1 MSHTTAIL
9 VTGAASGLGQA
20 TARKLS
26 EAGYAVAALDRAG
39 IDPSDLSDGARA
51 YAVDV
56 SDTDATESVCAQ
68 IASDFGRIFGLVNC
82 AGIVAG
88 GKLMSSKGPHDAEAF
103 KRGINVNVIGTFNMM
118 RAAAM
123 HMVRNAPDEKGQRGV
138 IVNTS
143 SIAAHDG
150 QIGQIAYAASKGAV
164 ASMTLP
170 AARDMA
176 GQGIRVVSIAPG
188 IFDTPM
194 LASLPQD
201 VRAALEATVP
211 FPSKLADPADYGAL
225 VEHIFANPTL
235 NGEVIR
241 LDGALRMAP
250 R

>member
-1 MSHTTAIL
+1 MNITHAVI
-9 VTGAASGLGQA
+9 VTGAASGLGH
-20 TARKLS
+20 TAAQGLS
-26 EAGYAVAALDRAG
+26 AAGYAVAAVDLSA
-39 IDPSDLSDGARA
+39 IDASDLTKRARG

-56 SDTDATESVCAQ
+56 SDTDAVDSVCAQ
-68 IASDFGRIFGLVNC
+68 VAHDLGGIRGLVNC
-82 AGIVAG
+82 AGIVDG
-88 GKLMSSKGPHDAEAF
+88 GKLMSRKGPHDADVF
-103 KRGINVNVIGTFNMM
+103 KWVINVNLIGTFNMM
-118 RAAAM
+118 RAAAEQM
-123 HMVRNAPDEKGQRGV
+123 AANAPDESGERGV

-143 SIAAHDG
+143 SIAAYDG

-176 GQGIRVVSIAPG
+176 GLGVRVVSIAPG

-194 LASLPQD
+194 LASLPED

-211 FPSKLADPADYGAL
+211 FPSKLADPADYASL
-225 VEHIFANPTL
+225 VQHIFENKTI

-250 R
+250 K